1 MSHKIINGIKVA
13 LTEAEIAEIQANETA
28 WKNSAFD
35 RAIADV
41 RQRRNA
47 LLAATDYLALSD
59 NNLSADMSAY
69 HQALR
74 DITNNITTIEEVN
87 SIIFPIKP

>member
-1 MSHKIINGIKVA
+1 MSHKILNGIKVA

-69 HQALR
+69 RQALR

>member
-69 HQALR
+69 RQALR
-74 DITNNITTIEEVN
+74 DITNNVNTIEQIN
-87 SIIFPIKP
+87 SIQFPVKP